1 MAAATATGDLTVITC
16 VASSTRPVYS
26 PTSSPVTIAYDTARL
41 MIRSMSYRRYFK
53 MPTPMPTG
61 SAASPIPR
69 TSPAALVELIPND
82 TASTIRVRAPPLASH
97 LSCWR
102 CSPVARRQLS
112 TWWATNDSQVTRI
125 VAAVST
131 VATPARPPACDPPV
145 LITSP

>member
-1 MAAATATGDLTVITC
+1 VAAATATGDLTVITC

-41 MIRSMSYRRYFK
+41 IIRSMSYRRYFK

-69 TSPAALVELIPND
+69 TSPASPVELMPND
-82 TASTIRVRAPPLASH
+82 AASTIRVTAPPLASH
-97 LSCWR
+97 FSCWR

-112 TWWATNDSQVTRI
+112 TWWATNDSQMPRI
-125 VAAVST
+125 AATMST
-131 VATPARPPACDPPV
+131 VAAPASPPACDPPV